1 MSKPFNASKERIEQ
15 VCRKFRIEGELV
27 GFEVITRGNINT
39 TFRVDFLNGENKK
52 SYLLQRVNTY
62 VFTAPLKIMS
72 NINLVTTH
80 IRNKHTNSNKTNLHF
95 HHCANGDNF
104 CFDEDGEF
112 WRLTNY
118 IESLSFDLC
127 DDPDILRGAGYAFG
141 EFQTNLEDFDASL
154 LYETIPDFHNTPKRF
169 ENFLAAVEKDVCGR
183 VSEVAA
189 EIEFTKEHAALA
201 GRLMEM
207 KNDGTLPLRVTH
219 NDTKSNNVLFDR
231 ESGKPLTVIDLD
243 TVMPGLVAFDF
254 GDAIR
259 SAGCSTEEDET
270 DLSKVYLDLKKFT
283 VFTEGFLKA
292 TAGHITD
299 GEIASLALGA
309 FTLTYECGM
318 RFLTDYLEGDKYFR
332 TAFEGHNLVRARC
345 QYKLAEDMLNKMS
358 EMERI
363 VKDIAT
369 MYQTH

>member
-1 MSKPFNASKERIEQ
+1 MSTPFNTTKERIEQ
-15 VCRKFRIEGELV
+15 VCRSFRIEGNFI
-27 GFEVITRGNINT
+27 GAEVITRGNINT
-39 TFRVDFLNGENKK
+39 TFRVDFENDGKNK

-62 VFTAPLKIMS
+62 VFTTPLQIMS

-80 IRNKHTNSNKTNLHF
+80 IRNKNTNSNKTNLHF

-104 CFDEDGEF
+104 YFDQDGEF

-118 IESLSFDLC
+118 IDSLSFDLC
-127 DDPDILRGAGYAFG
+127 DDPEILKGAGYAFG
-141 EFQTNLEDFDASL
+141 EFQTSLEDFDASL

-169 ENFLAAVEKDVCGR
+169 ERFLEAVEKDEYGR
-183 VSEVAA
+183 VCEVAP
-189 EIEFTKEHAALA
+189 EIEFTKKHAKLA
-201 GRLMEM
+201 SKLIEM
-207 KNDGTLPLRVTH
+207 KNSGILPLRVTH

-259 SAGCSTEEDET
+259 SAGNSSEEDET
-270 DLSKVYLDLKKFT
+270 DLSKVYLDIDKFT
-283 VFTEGFLKA
+283 AFTEGFLKA
-292 TAGHITD
+292 TAGHITEAERD
-299 GEIASLALGA
+299 SLALGA

-332 TAFEGHNLVRARC
+332 TAYEGHNLVRAKC
-345 QYKLAEDMLNKMS
+345 QYKLAEDILNKMS
-358 EMERI
+358 DMERI
-363 VKDIAT
+363 VNEIANANR
-369 MYQTH
+369 